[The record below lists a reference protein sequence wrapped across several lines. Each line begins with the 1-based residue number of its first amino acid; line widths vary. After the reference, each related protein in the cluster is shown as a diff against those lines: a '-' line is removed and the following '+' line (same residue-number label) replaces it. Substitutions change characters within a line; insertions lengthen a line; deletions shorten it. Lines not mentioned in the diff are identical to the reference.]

1 MNNLN
6 TNVYHNH
13 LTTFLSTMNQTIL
26 ICETCNQPIQRNSYL
41 YKSFD
46 STYCSMRCRTTSIQ
60 IIQQVDPNY
69 DNPRQ
74 WKLILSKYLRSI
86 HVSPPIDDTYDQDQT
101 YTDIYINYS
110 TPKAINK
117 NNNLRKNQSMNNLI
131 IKDETD
137 AINENNVIIN
147 VTTSPIFRCSSLK
160 CTKNWTTSVVMTLG
174 VSFLVGMVYFVFSAL
189 K

>member
-1 MNNLN
+1 
-6 TNVYHNH
+6 
-13 LTTFLSTMNQTIL
+13 
-26 ICETCNQPIQRNSYL
+26 
-41 YKSFD
+41 
-46 STYCSMRCRTTSIQ
+46 MRCRTTSIQ

-74 WKLILSKYLRSI
+74 WKLILSKYLRRI
-86 HVSPPIDDTYDQDQT
+86 HVSPMDDTYDQDQS

-137 AINENNVIIN
+137 AINAENNVIIN